1 MNVTERF
8 LKYIT
13 FATASDEDS
22 TTFPSTS
29 GQLVLADYLT
39 EELRMIGVADAQRD
53 LNGYVYGH
61 IPATPG
67 FENEPVIGLIAVSYT
82 HLDVYKRQL
91 QGRLGFKQ
99 DSCRDPYLPA
109 S

>member
-8 LKYIT
+8 LKYVT

-67 FENEPVIGLIAVSYT
+67 FENEPVIGLIAHMDT
-82 HLDVYKRQL
+82 
-91 QGRLGFKQ
+91 
-99 DSCRDPYLPA
+99 
-109 S
+109 